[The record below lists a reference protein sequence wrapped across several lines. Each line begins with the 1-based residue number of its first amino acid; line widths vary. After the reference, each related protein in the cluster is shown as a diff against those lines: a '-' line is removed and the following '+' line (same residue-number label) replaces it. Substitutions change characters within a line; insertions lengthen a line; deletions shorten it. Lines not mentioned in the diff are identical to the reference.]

1 MSIDFAALD
10 EQLSGAV
17 DDAFGESLVFEPVVK
32 KDNWSNAR
40 EANGRHQATVT
51 GVLLEGQ
58 ADIQF
63 LDGDRRISQFN
74 ARSIVCDAWVT
85 FDRNAFAANNQP
97 RKGDK
102 ITAATPV
109 VRSFQIVD
117 ILYDANA
124 RIACP
129 LTRLP
134 S

>member
-1 MSIDFAALD
+1 MSIDFTALD
-10 EQLSGAV
+10 AQLSGAV
-17 DDAFGESLVFEPVVK
+17 DDAFGEPLVFDPVVK

-40 EANGRHQATVT
+40 ESSDRHQASVT
-51 GVLLEGQ
+51 GVLIEGQ

-85 FDRNAFAANNQP
+85 FDRNAFVANNKP

-102 ITAATPV
+102 ITSISPT
-109 VRSFQIVD
+109 VRSFEIVD
-117 ILYDANA
+117 VLNDANA